1 MIYFVTGDQADA
13 IIHARM
19 LQLTA
24 QQAGFA
30 VTRAPTLT
38 PAPGSMVLLDLDS
51 VPKEQAQAICKSCRC
66 VAYTATGKSAPDGAL
81 AYLVRPI
88 PIGSFTQTLRAV
100 FAEKPPAPK
109 AEPVADCAQA
119 QQEDV
124 NAKLLSCPSDS
135 LVFSKEGVTFCGEP
149 IRLSAREAELLRYL
163 YDRRG
168 EAVSREQILH
178 DVWGYCYFGKTNE
191 VDVYIRYLRKKLDEP
206 FGVRMIVSARG
217 CGYLLR

>member
-1 MIYFVTGDQADA
+1 MIYFVTGDLADA

-30 VTRAPTLT
+30 VTRAPTMT

-66 VAYTATGKSAPDGAL
+66 VAYTSTGKSAPEGVL

-100 FAEKPPAPK
+100 FAERPPASEAIPE
-109 AEPVADCAQA
+109 AESVQGAQ
-119 QQEDV
+119 EEE
-124 NAKLLSCPSDS
+124 NSRLLSRPSDA

-149 IRLSAREAELLRYL
+149 IRLSARETELLRYL

-168 EAVSREQILH
+168 DAVSREQILH
-178 DVWGYCYFGKTNE
+178 DVWGYCYFGKTNV